1 VTLLLFFFGPLS
13 ANSGAG
19 LLLTVLRMGTAPS
32 SASSFVPS
40 PQVDHDHQA
49 YYAPCSLL
57 TETLPPIQD
66 TFDVIPY
73 AQSILPPVDLGLE
86 SPPLPLAEIQCN
98 QGATLR
104 PKEENRRLMMM
115 QETSEDG
122 YRWRKYGQ
130 KQVKGNAYARSYFKC
145 TYPGCEVKKQI
156 EKTNDGDRVVQVT
169 YKGEHIHSRPQ
180 VVRHN
185 APDQASFRN
194 TVIHENIHLSQ
205 NTPVNVLPMLE
216 ENQMNMN
223 NNNNSNVVTIP
234 RLVIETNSNVDHL
247 DDGYLWRKYGQK
259 KVKGS
264 PYPRS
269 YYKCTEKGCNVKKQV
284 ELQGNTLVNTYEGTH
299 NHPAPELA
307 DNGPKKKRRRV
318 TTNVVDH
325 LSLTLNIPGLAVPS
339 APDSFQHI
347 LN

>member
-1 VTLLLFFFGPLS
+1 
-13 ANSGAG
+13 
-19 LLLTVLRMGTAPS
+19 MGTAPS
-32 SASSFVPS
+32 QHASSSLGPTT
-40 PQVDHDHQA
+40 QDHQA
-49 YYAPCSLL
+49 YFAPCSLL
-57 TETLPPIQD
+57 SETLPPIQES
-66 TFDVIPY
+66 FDVVPY
-73 AQSILPPVDLGLE
+73 SQPVLAPIENSQDVPILPVVE
-86 SPPLPLAEIQCN
+86 FHV
-98 QGATLR
+98 
-104 PKEENRRLMMM
+104 ENGTG
-115 QETSEDG
+115 ESEDG

-145 TYPGCEVKKQI
+145 TYPGCDVKKQI
-156 EKTNDGDRVVQVT
+156 ARTHDGEKVVQVT

-185 APDQASFRN
+185 APDQTSFRN
-194 TVIHENIHLSQ
+194 TVIHENIHLAQSQ
-205 NTPVNVLPMLE
+205 TAPIMNPVIPLEQENTI
-216 ENQMNMN
+216 
-223 NNNNSNVVTIP
+223 NSTVVTIP

-284 ELQGNTLVNTYEGTH
+284 ELQGNILVNTYEGTH

-318 TTNVVDH
+318 NTLVDH
-325 LSLTLNIPGLAVPS
+325 HMSLSLELNLPALSP
-339 APDSFQHI
+339 PESFQHI

>member
-1 VTLLLFFFGPLS
+1 
-13 ANSGAG
+13 
-19 LLLTVLRMGTAPS
+19 MGTAPS
-32 SASSFVPS
+32 SASSFVPPS
-40 PQVDHDHQA
+40 QDHQA

-57 TETLPPIQD
+57 TETLPPIQES
-66 TFDVIPY
+66 FDVIPY
-73 AQSILPPVDLGLE
+73 AQSVLSPIDDLEEPPPILPVVELH
-86 SPPLPLAEIQCN
+86 S
-98 QGATLR
+98 QGA
-104 PKEENRRLMMM
+104 
-115 QETSEDG
+115 EDG

-205 NTPVNVLPMLE
+205 NGPSLLGNPLPTIEDPL
-216 ENQMNMN
+216 N
-223 NNNNSNVVTIP
+223 NNTVVTIP

-259 KVKGS
+259 KSERKS
-264 PYPRS
+264 LS
-269 YYKCTEKGCNVKKQV
+269 AQLLQV
-284 ELQGNTLVNTYEGTH
+284 H
-299 NHPAPELA
+299 
-307 DNGPKKKRRRV
+307 
-318 TTNVVDH
+318 
-325 LSLTLNIPGLAVPS
+325 
-339 APDSFQHI
+339 
-347 LN
+347 